1 MRVAIDTTGVR
12 KADGGY
18 VRGAFWNGQ
27 WVEEFHRADGWITA
41 TVRVTTAALGW
52 FTAVSNPLRSGRERP
67 LDRRRVGVRVFAVTA
82 GPP

>member
-52 FTAVSNPLRSGRERP
+52 FTAVSNPLRSGR
-67 LDRRRVGVRVFAVTA
+67 GVRVFAVTA